1 LGVSARNL
9 PAAGWVVTLLNPA
22 GHLKPPQGIFPTG
35 LREGRQVTIRSR
47 APITA
52 ARDRL
57 LGDDKLEPK
66 ANTLRLEVPAGGVR
80 IIELR

>member
-1 LGVSARNL
+1 
-9 PAAGWVVTLLNPA
+9 
-22 GHLKPPQGIFPTG
+22 
-35 LREGRQVTIRSR
+35 VTIRSR
-47 APITA
+47 VPIAT

-57 LGDDKLEPK
+57 LPDDNLAPQ